1 MTGIRRLVENE
12 VCDVDDDCAPDDDE
26 EIGASS
32 SSLITLSLKGSVDQP
47 EGVGIRKE
55 SLII

>member
-1 MTGIRRLVENE
+1 MTGLRRLVENV
-12 VCDVDDDCAPDDDE
+12 VCDVDDE

-32 SSLITLSLKGSVDQP
+32 SSFITLSPKGSVDQP
-47 EGVGIRKE
+47 EGVGIKKE